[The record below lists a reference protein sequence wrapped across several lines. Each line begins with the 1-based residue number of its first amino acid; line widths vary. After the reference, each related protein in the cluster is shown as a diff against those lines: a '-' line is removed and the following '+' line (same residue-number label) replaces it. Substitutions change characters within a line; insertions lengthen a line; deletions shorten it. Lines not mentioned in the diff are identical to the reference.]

1 MKNDEILIIQYPY
14 KMHSERVNLLRE
26 QILRQKETGVILL
39 QDFCTVITKPKDVD
53 VQVEL
58 EKEDKSTPWEFVDN
72 PCYSSFDPT
81 SKEHFLFCN
90 ECGIT
95 INVWDPGFS
104 HCPYCGK
111 KHTFE
116 ED

>member
-1 MKNDEILIIQYPY
+1 MKSDEILIIQYPY
-14 KMHSERVNLLRE
+14 KMHSERVNFLRE

-53 VQVEL
+53 VRVEL
-58 EKEDKSTPWEFVDN
+58 EKEDKSTPWSFVNN
-72 PCYSSFDPT
+72 PSYSSLDPE
-81 SKEHFLFCN
+81 SKESFLFCD

-95 INVWDPGFS
+95 INHWDDLYK

-111 KHTFE
+111 KHTFG